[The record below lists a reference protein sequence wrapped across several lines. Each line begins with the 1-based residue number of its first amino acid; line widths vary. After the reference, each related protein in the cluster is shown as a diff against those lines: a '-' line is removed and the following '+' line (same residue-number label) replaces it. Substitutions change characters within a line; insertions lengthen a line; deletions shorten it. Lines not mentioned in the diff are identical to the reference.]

1 MYVIIVIVL
10 YNLAPQFTMTAL
22 AKNLFEHYNQ
32 GLIVSLPMKDIAFLE
47 ALKEKNILPDTVR
60 NFLEQCSRPSEKSS
74 YFLENVIKKGFD
86 RGDDSCF
93 TNLLAAMKESSYDT
107 VKDLAVQIL
116 SKLGM
121 YYTYIAI

>member
-1 MYVIIVIVL
+1 M
-10 YNLAPQFTMTAL
+10 
-22 AKNLFEHYNQ
+22 
-32 GLIVSLPMKDIAFLE
+32 
-47 ALKEKNILPDTVR
+47 R
-60 NFLEQCSRPSEKSS
+60 NFLEQCSRPLEKSS

-116 SKLGM
+116 SKLGK
-121 YYTYIAI
+121 YDTYIAI